1 MPRQALGFFA
11 VAEEVL
17 LVSGHGD
24 GADGEIGLAELKE
37 GFAA

>member
-1 MPRQALGFFA
+1 MAWEAFGFFTE
-11 VAEEVL
+11 AEEVL
-17 LVSGHGD
+17 LVRGHGD